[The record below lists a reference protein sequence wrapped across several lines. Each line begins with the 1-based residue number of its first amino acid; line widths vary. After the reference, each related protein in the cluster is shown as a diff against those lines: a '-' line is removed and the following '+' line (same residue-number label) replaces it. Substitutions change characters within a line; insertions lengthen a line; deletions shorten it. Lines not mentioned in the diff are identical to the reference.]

1 MNDSVIVLCGGRS
14 TRMGRDKAALPFGA
28 ETLLAR
34 VVRTARMIADD
45 VVVVGEPHQQMPPRV
60 RVVRDAVEGLGPL
73 AGLSTGLAAVDGDR
87 ALLLACDMPLLRP
100 ALLRGLLALAGDHDA
115 SVPLVDGVP
124 MTTCAV
130 YATRVGSRSQ
140 ALVANGTRSLR
151 ALLDEVSVQWVSD
164 GQLRGLDPDLVSFW
178 DCDTPERYR
187 AALRRA
193 GLDQPL
199 TL

>member
-34 VVRTARMIADD
+34 VVRTARTIADD
-45 VVVVGEPHQQMPPRV
+45 VVVVGDPRQPMPPQV
-60 RVVRDAVEGLGPL
+60 RVMPDAVEGLGPL

-87 ALLLACDMPLLRP
+87 ALLVACDMPLLSP

-130 YATRVGSRSQ
+130 YATRLGPRAQ
-140 ALVANGTRSLR
+140 ALLRKGTRSLR

-164 GQLRGLDPDLVSFW
+164 DKLRGLDPDLVSFW
-178 DCDTPERYR
+178 DCDTPERYQ

-193 GLDQPL
+193 GLDQP